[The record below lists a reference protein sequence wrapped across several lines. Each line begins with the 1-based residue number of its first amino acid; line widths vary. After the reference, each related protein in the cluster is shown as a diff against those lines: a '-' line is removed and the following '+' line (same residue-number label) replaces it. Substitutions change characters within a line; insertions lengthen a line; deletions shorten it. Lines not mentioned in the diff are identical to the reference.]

1 MLAVSLL
8 LSALSLAL
16 ADLDYTVTSRFQ
28 IEVPAT
34 LFREEGYNHREALFG
49 KIPYGNALSQTVY
62 WADSELCDDF
72 VDRQKGYPCRYDATG
87 KCAPWGWMGG
97 DVGEVPYILMVD
109 RGSCSFVRKV
119 QNAQKAGAAAVLIAD
134 SICTCDALQSGA
146 CKSNEGD
153 DAGLCQGLE
162 PIMADDGSGGD
173 ITIPSFLLFKQDAD
187 AMKDVLRGN
196 PGLLRA
202 KMTWNTPAPDNRVE
216 WSLYHSP
223 TEASTK
229 HFQKVFGSE
238 SKGLGKHS
246 FFTPHYAIWSRPE
259 CIGNSAC
266 DGLCTNHGRYCAD
279 DPDGVGHITGADVVR
294 ETLRRLCIW
303 QKYGEDGIGE
313 KWWAYGKEFINACDN
328 EAHPAR
334 FPSLRDNSCAM
345 QTMKK
350 VGIDSKAIEECMK
363 ISGGTDGN
371 GDNNLLEKEVGAAFK
386 AGIVAYPAISINT
399 KLMFGNIN
407 NRNVFSAICAGFLD
421 GTQPD
426 VCSACESCSANELE
440 GCALTKECGGNG
452 GSGGGNRKGG
462 GVGAGT
468 IFLSVFMTVSIMGG
482 GMFFYWKRQQNEMRD
497 QVRGILAEYMPLDD
511 DKGRETG
518 LVSSG
523 SGGL

>member
-1 MLAVSLL
+1 
-8 LSALSLAL
+8 
-16 ADLDYTVTSRFQ
+16 
-28 IEVPAT
+28 
-34 LFREEGYNHREALFG
+34 
-49 KIPYGNALSQTVY
+49 
-62 WADSELCDDF
+62 
-72 VDRQKGYPCRYDATG
+72 
-87 KCAPWGWMGG
+87 
-97 DVGEVPYILMVD
+97 
-109 RGSCSFVRKV
+109 
-119 QNAQKAGAAAVLIAD
+119 
-134 SICTCDALQSGA
+134 
-146 CKSNEGD
+146 
-153 DAGLCQGLE
+153 
-162 PIMADDGSGGD
+162 MADDGSGGD

-386 AGIVAYPAISINT
+386 VCTLTRLPLFRASATVLVPGPVPLFYGFTRAHSVASPFFSFPLQAGIVAYPAISINT